1 MSLQVWLPLNG
12 DLHNQGCTDLE
23 FTNSNAT
30 INTSGKIGSCYS
42 FNGSNAQ
49 IYAVHDKSI
58 WNDKPISICMWY
70 KFVAGNITNCVVDI
84 AADLCLSYVQ
94 NSSGLR
100 FSYWR
105 AYPNSS
111 GTRTGDSN
119 TISKYY
125 DVNSWHHVV
134 YVADHN
140 LNEIYVDGVLASSFD
155 SAAKYTANFKPLLG
169 SGYNRITVGK
179 SAGSSPFA
187 SGLVNDVRI
196 YDHALSAAEVHEI
209 AQGLVLH
216 YKLDTLYPASP
227 THIDSTINDTAY
239 NSSISKYGYNTTS
252 NLAKTS
258 GIFQGKQCIKV
269 STITAGQNAQPY
281 AYFSNLFTSNGTN
294 QPAYKRLEFDYYTT
308 CPTTTWLNIYKLGS
322 GTGTASWTTQS
333 SAGTRSG
340 MYTNSESGHNLLVVP
355 NEWNHVSV
363 VFHGD
368 TDANAEWGY
377 CINGPT
383 HVSNTNYYFLYANI
397 EVTASS
403 DLAAEDS
410 SGYNHHGTSFG
421 SLISTAE
428 TGRYS
433 SSTKLNSSS
442 PTDSTETGITYILS
456 PLALTTPNQMTVA
469 WWAKPES
476 GYGGGTGNAAF
487 CTSVNSRPTD
497 YNATAMHHR
506 DARFDLCPNSGS
518 SIQLTF
524 NQYTANQWHHYA
536 ITYDGQKATAYK
548 DGVALTNT
556 SMAAAGP
563 LKSFNNIWIG
573 YSQAGGVKRKTLGSY
588 SDFRVYVTALSADDV
603 LTLYHTGAKI
613 DNKGNTH
620 AYEFVEHQENILFPV
635 ELSRTKLEFTNGL
648 SRYTQ
653 ANCQVNLVEDGY
665 HIYRPPNLTQSANGN
680 TMWGGLQ
687 LVNQSVNTVA
697 AYNATRDN
705 WWHLQQNHTYIAA
718 FHARGK
724 SSNATTWSWTNNM
737 GWGGGGVQPA
747 PTTIVNEGIP
757 ADFNGEKDCFYI
769 FKITDAISKP
779 CTTAYSAYAAGTT
792 YLSYRHLT
800 FGWGYTSTGTL
811 GTDLY
816 LTNFRLYDITSNMA
830 QFTKQGQANF
840 YDIIEQMN
848 KAQIR
853 KNSELLSSEFI
864 EL

>member
-1 MSLQVWLPLNG
+1 MALTCWLPLLGATENLGCGNITAINNG
-12 DLHNQGCTDLE
+12 AVIDN
-23 FTNSNAT
+23 N
-30 INTSGKIGSCYS
+30 GKIGKCYS
-42 FNGSNAQ
+42 FNGNNYYIALTGQ
-49 IYAVHDKSI
+49 ELFDCFKGGTTAF
-58 WNDKPISICMWY
+58 SICMWVY
-70 KFVAGNITNCVVDI
+70 HADTRRAILFGDYGLSNSIGFNIELNTGH
-84 AADLCLSYVQ
+84 S
-94 NSSGLR
+94 LR
-100 FSYWR
+100 FYWNGSPDYSPGINVGLNTWSHITLTYDGASLKSYLNGNLIATR
-105 AYPNSS
+105 DGTLAARSKTA
-111 GTRTGDSN
+111 GEFRLGRDTRTTDTALNGKLNDIRVYGD
-119 TISKYY
+119 
-125 DVNSWHHVV
+125 HC
-134 YVADHN
+134 
-140 LNEIYVDGVLASSFD
+140 
-155 SAAKYTANFKPLLG
+155 
-169 SGYNRITVGK
+169 
-179 SAGSSPFA
+179 
-187 SGLVNDVRI
+187 
-196 YDHALSAAEVHEI
+196 LSAAEVREI
-209 AQGLVLH
+209 SQGLVLH

-227 THIDSTINDTAY
+227 THIDSTISDTAY
-239 NSSISKYGYNTTS
+239 NNSISKYGYNTTS

-258 GIFQGKQCIKV
+258 GVFQGKQCIKV

-383 HVSNTNYYFLYANI
+383 HVSNANYYFLYANI

-410 SGYNHHGTSFG
+410 SGYSHHGTSFG

-428 TGRYS
+428 TGRYT

-456 PLALTTPNQMTVA
+456 PLALATPDQMTVA

-476 GYGGGTGNAAF
+476 GYGGSTSHAAF

-506 DARFDLCPNSGS
+506 DAGFDLCPNSGS
-518 SIQLTF
+518 SIRLTF

-536 ITYDGQKATAYK
+536 VTYDGQKATAYK

-573 YSQAGGVKRKTLGSY
+573 YSQAGGVKRKTLGRY
-588 SDFRVYVTALSADDV
+588 SDFRVYVTGLSAADV
-603 LTLYHTGAKI
+603 LELYHTGAKI

-620 AYEFVEHQENILFPV
+620 TYEFVEHQENILFPA

-648 SRYTQ
+648 NRYTQ

-697 AYNATRDN
+697 AYDATRDN

-724 SSNATTWSWTNNM
+724 SSNATKWSWTNSM
-737 GWGGGGVQPA
+737 GWGGGGVQPS

-779 CTTAYSAYAAGTT
+779 CTTAYSAYVAGTT

-816 LTNFRLYDITSNMA
+816 LTDFRLYDITSNIA

-840 YDIIEQMN
+840 YDIVEQMN
-848 KAQIR
+848 KTQIR

>member
-1 MSLQVWLPLNG
+1 MSLQVWLPLIN
-12 DLHNQGCTDLE
+12 DIHNQGTSSCIPESSGISTDI
-23 FTNSNAT
+23 A
-30 INTSGKIGSCYS
+30 GKIGSCQYLSGAATSYINTNYS
-42 FNGSNAQ
+42 TNIGTNDFSIAMWLKLPTISSGSYFAICSSKTAAGASAGFGIYWNYSQKKFLWSTADGSAGTEIWMATAVDSIVYDKWIHLVMVRNNNDSKKGYFYINGTRYELTSVPAIRNITTDTKMHIGKCTNGSYPTKMY
-49 IYAVHDKSI
+49 I
-58 WNDKPISICMWY
+58 ND
-70 KFVAGNITNCVVDI
+70 F
-84 AADLCLSYVQ
+84 
-94 NSSGLR
+94 
-100 FSYWR
+100 
-105 AYPNSS
+105 
-111 GTRTGDSN
+111 
-119 TISKYY
+119 
-125 DVNSWHHVV
+125 
-134 YVADHN
+134 
-140 LNEIYVDGVLASSFD
+140 
-155 SAAKYTANFKPLLG
+155 
-169 SGYNRITVGK
+169 
-179 SAGSSPFA
+179 
-187 SGLVNDVRI
+187 RI
-196 YDHALSAAEVHEI
+196 YDHALSAAEIHEI

-227 THIDSTINDTAY
+227 IHIDSTINDTAY

-258 GIFQGKQCIKV
+258 GVFQGKQCIKV

-383 HVSNTNYYFLYANI
+383 HVSNANYYFLYANI

-410 SGYNHHGTSFG
+410 SGYGHHGTSFG

-428 TGRYS
+428 TGRYA

-442 PTDSTETGITYILS
+442 PTDNTETGITYILS

-476 GYGGGTGNAAF
+476 GYGGGTGHAAF

-506 DARFDLCPNSGS
+506 DAGFDLCPNSGS
-518 SIQLTF
+518 SIRLTF

-588 SDFRVYVTALSADDV
+588 SDFRVYVTSLSAADI
-603 LTLYHTGAKI
+603 LELYHTGAKI
-613 DNKGNTH
+613 DNK
-620 AYEFVEHQENILFPV
+620 
-635 ELSRTKLEFTNGL
+635 
-648 SRYTQ
+648 
-653 ANCQVNLVEDGY
+653 ANF
-665 HIYRPPNLTQSANGN
+665 
-680 TMWGGLQ
+680 
-687 LVNQSVNTVA
+687 
-697 AYNATRDN
+697 
-705 WWHLQQNHTYIAA
+705 HTYEINENGTNKLTKTGIMYDNMEESIMTLPDGSHWQLLM
-718 FHARGK
+718 FHYVDDGK
-724 SSNATTWSWTNNM
+724 NLFTSSNANNCNDFGLFSRLKDIDGFKLNNQYEFYAIQDDTTYRWIQTNAPLTTTAVTGFSAVSGYNSPGAGICKCSGNTLLARTNSTGNWWNAM
-737 GWGGGGVQPA
+737 GCY
-747 PTTIVNEGIP
+747 TIYNNGIP
-757 ADFNGEKDCFYI
+757 GFNSIICKKYMALYARIEKADVKLSNQ
-769 FKITDAISKP
+769 
-779 CTTAYSAYAAGTT
+779 TANA
-792 YLSYRHLT
+792 
-800 FGWGYTSTGTL
+800 
-811 GTDLY
+811 
-816 LTNFRLYDITSNMA
+816 
-830 QFTKQGQANF
+830 
-840 YDIIEQMN
+840 
-848 KAQIR
+848 
-853 KNSELLSSEFI
+853 SEFL